1 MTTVAMN
8 RGSKTT
14 SKFVLALAGLA
25 LLAGC
30 ATVDT
35 SQDEGQTRDRPTGG
49 TGR

>member
-1 MTTVAMN
+1 MT
-8 RGSKTT
+8 SKTM
-14 SKFVLALAGLA
+14 VALAGLA

-30 ATVDT
+30 ATVDA

>member
-1 MTTVAMN
+1 MVP
-8 RGSKTT
+8 K
-14 SKFVLALAGLA
+14 LALALLGLA

-30 ATVDT
+30 ATVDA